1 MIIFYLVVSNIF
13 YFHPY
18 LGRIPILTIVFF
30 RWVETTNYIG
40 FVCMLKLSG
49 RHSRHS
55 IIQQTSPTFQ
65 DEKRLNALESG
76 DPPPQMPRHP
86 GNIYFSGWWWLIIL
100 EKFGRWFPGA
110 ISADPIA
117 GQEGG
122 MKSLTK
128 GISRLDLIAWPPVD
142 CIFQD
147 CTFLGGFKSC
157 HTVQIPKLIFA
168 VVSWIIYIILWYQK
182 WGSSSGLQTQNIYAA
197 FWRSIR
203 VEVLRP

>member
-1 MIIFYLVVSNIF
+1 MQYQISQYSKNEPKEDNHIDPIIPSY
-13 YFHPY
+13 P
-18 LGRIPILTIVFF
+18 
-30 RWVETTNYIG
+30 
-40 FVCMLKLSG
+40 
-49 RHSRHS
+49 
-55 IIQQTSPTFQ
+55 
-65 DEKRLNALESG
+65 
-76 DPPPQMPRHP
+76 PPPQNATSPRKHLFFRMMVVHNP
-86 GNIYFSGWWWLIIL
+86 WKIRPPVSW
-100 EKFGRWFPGA
+100 GA
-110 ISADPIA
+110 FRGSIA
-117 GQEGG
+117 CQEGG

-168 VVSWIIYIILWYQK
+168 VVSWIFYIILWYQK
-182 WGSSSGLQTQNIYAA
+182 WGSSSGLQTKNIYAA